1 MPAHYRQAHSL
12 PLKGD
17 SLRIPPGPQKGL
29 PSSAVVIGDKF
40 EVKTFDHMIS
50 AMIYPLSFFDHI
62 ISEMIDP
69 LSKSPVLP
77 ILYCVY
83 KN

>member
-1 MPAHYRQAHSL
+1 M
-12 PLKGD
+12 
-17 SLRIPPGPQKGL
+17 
-29 PSSAVVIGDKF
+29 VIGDKF

-83 KN
+83 KNRMLNNVTIIWDYNNKQFFNSFV